1 MHHQYSNLAGVFGA
15 AEGTTAATANPASSS
30 GLPEIDEAGYASLIV
45 NPIRPILSLGL
56 DPTSAA
62 GDRERGGKEEEAGAE
77 DPEPYY
83 ENAPPPPP
91 PDLLQLQRIASK
103 GFDTEAAANNVAV
116 ESPGS
121 SSDPSPTVD
130 YAKIDR

>member
-1 MHHQYSNLAGVFGA
+1 MHHQYSNLAGVFG
-15 AEGTTAATANPASSS
+15 GTTAATANPASSS

-62 GDRERGGKEEEAGAE
+62 GDQERGGKEEEEADAE

-103 GFDTEAAANNVAV
+103 GFDAEAAANNVAV